1 MATDE
6 DISIVKSRAV
16 RGMVTLAGGGVV
28 LTLISGIG
36 VLLLTSFLGPKEFGL
51 YGLVLS
57 IIVILSY
64 FSDIG
69 LAASLIQKK
78 ETPTTSDLRTTFT
91 IQQGLV
97 LILVTSTA
105 ILSPLIKK
113 YYGLGIMEYW
123 LLISLLISF
132 VLSSLKSIPSV
143 MLERELRFDKIMI
156 VRIVEALIFNI
167 IAVAM
172 AIKGFGVASYIP
184 AVLGQGI
191 IGLILLYIFKPWP
204 IGLAFSKDS
213 LKKLLKFGVPYQ
225 TNSLL
230 AVAKDQF
237 MNLFLWKIIGA
248 SGMGYLSWGIYY
260 SQQPQRL
267 IMDNATRVAFPALS
281 RMQDNPREF
290 AKSTERLLMFV
301 CLVIFPMVVAIGL
314 AWSHLA
320 FLVPKWFKWQPA
332 LIPLYIAC
340 FGAVMSC
347 VSTPIM
353 SILYALGKAKINT
366 GLMIMWLALEWLLK
380 PILAIKFGYM
390 GVAYAVG
397 IISVFS
403 LVPLL
408 VAKKIIGFSLVKSLL
423 TATASAGLMLTI
435 GLLVHSF
442 GIIVT
447 LLMSSL
453 GYLVGVMA
461 FGGKSLLLDIKPFY
475 EYFKKKL

>member
-1 MATDE
+1 MAEE
-6 DISIVKSRAV
+6 DLKVIKSRAV
-16 RGMVTLAGGGVV
+16 RGMVTLTGGGLI
-28 LTLISGIG
+28 LTLISGVG
-36 VLLLTSFLGPKEFGL
+36 VLLLTTFLGPKEFGL
-51 YGLVLS
+51 YGLIGS
-57 IIVILSY
+57 IVVILGY

-78 ETPTTSDLRTTFT
+78 EIPTTLDLRTSFT
-91 IQQGLV
+91 IQQCLV
-97 LILVTSTA
+97 LALVATTA
-105 ILSPLIKK
+105 VLSPFIKN
-113 YYGLGIMEYW
+113 YYGLGNSEYW
-123 LLISLLISF
+123 LLIALLMSF

-143 MLERELRFDKIMI
+143 MLERELRFDRIMT
-156 VRIVEALIFNI
+156 VRIVEALIFNV

-191 IGLILLYIFKPWP
+191 TGLVLLYIFKSWP

-237 MNLFLWKIIGA
+237 MNLFLWKVIGA

-267 IMDNATRVAFPALS
+267 VMDNASRVAFPALS
-281 RMQDNPREF
+281 RMQNHPEEF
-290 AKSTERLLMFV
+290 KKSAERLLQFI
-301 CLVIFPMVVAIGL
+301 CLIIFPLVIIIGL
-314 AWSHLA
+314 SWSHLA

-340 FGAVMSC
+340 FGAIMSC
-347 VSTPIM
+347 LSTPVTG
-353 SILYALGKAKINT
+353 ILYALGKAKINT
-366 GLMIMWLALEWLLK
+366 ALMIMWLLLEWLLK
-380 PILAIKFGYM
+380 PILAIKFGFM

-403 LVPLL
+403 IVPL
-408 VAKKIIGFSLVKSLL
+408 VIAKRIIGFSLIRSLL
-423 TATASAGLMLTI
+423 TATASAGLMLSV
-435 GLLVHSF
+435 GLLVHSY
-442 GIIVT
+442 GLILT
-447 LLMSSL
+447 LVMSSL
-453 GYLVGVMA
+453 GYIIGVMA
-461 FGGKSLLLDIKPFY
+461 FGGKSLLANIQPFY

>member
-1 MATDE
+1 MAEE
-6 DISIVKSRAV
+6 DLKVIKSRAV
-16 RGMVTLAGGGVV
+16 RGMVTLTGGGVI

-36 VLLLTSFLGPKEFGL
+36 VLLLTTYLGPKEFGL
-51 YGLVLS
+51 YGLVVS
-57 IIVILSY
+57 IIVILGY

-78 ETPTTSDLRTTFT
+78 ENPTLNDLRTTFT

-97 LILVTSTA
+97 LTLVTITA
-105 ILSPLIKK
+105 VLSPIIRN
-113 YYGLGIMEYW
+113 YYGLGTTEYW
-123 LLISLLISF
+123 LLIALLASF

-143 MLERELRFDKIMI
+143 MLERELRFDKILI
-156 VRIVEALIFNI
+156 VRIVEAIIFNLV
-167 IAVAM
+167 AVTM
-172 AIKGFGVASYIP
+172 AISGFGVASYIP
-184 AVLGQGI
+184 AVLGQGL
-191 IGLILLYIFKPWP
+191 IGLILLYIFKPWS
-204 IGLAFSKDS
+204 IGLAFSKES

-230 AVAKDQF
+230 AVVKDQF

-267 IMDNATRVAFPALS
+267 IMDNASRVAFPALS
-281 RMQDNPREF
+281 RMQDHPQEF
-290 AKSTERLLMFV
+290 ARSTERLLMFV
-301 CLVIFPMVVAIGL
+301 CLVIFPMVIGIGL

-320 FLVPKWFKWQPA
+320 YLVPKWFKWQPA

-347 VSTPIM
+347 VSTPVM
-353 SILYALGKAKINT
+353 GILYALGKAKINT
-366 GLMIMWLALEWLLK
+366 YLMIMWLILEWVFK
-380 PILAIKFGYM
+380 PILALKFGFM

-403 LVPLL
+403 IVPLL
-408 VAKKIIGFSLVKSLL
+408 VAKKMIGFSLVRSLL
-423 TATASAGLMLTI
+423 TAVASAGFMLVV

-442 GIIVT
+442 GIVVT
-447 LLMSSL
+447 LVMSSM
-453 GYLVGVMA
+453 GYIIGVMA
-461 FGGKSLLLDIKPFY
+461 FGGKNLLLDIKPFY

>member
-1 MATDE
+1 MAEE
-6 DISIVKSRAV
+6 DLGVVKSRAV
-16 RGMVTLAGGGVV
+16 RGIVTLTGGGLV

-36 VLLLTSFLGPKEFGL
+36 VLLLTTFLGPSEFGL
-51 YGLVLS
+51 YGLIGS
-57 IIVILSY
+57 IVVILGY

-97 LILVTSTA
+97 LLLVTST
-105 ILSPLIKK
+105 IIISPFIKN
-113 YYGLGIMEYW
+113 YYNLGTSEYW
-123 LLISLLISF
+123 LLMALLVSF
-132 VLSSLKSIPSV
+132 VFSSLKSIPSV

-156 VRIVEALIFNI
+156 VRIVEALIFNVV
-167 IAVAM
+167 AVTM
-172 AIKGFGVASYIP
+172 AISGFGVASYIP

-191 IGLILLYIFKPWP
+191 TGLILLYIFKPWQ

-213 LKKLLKFGVPYQ
+213 LKKLLRFGVPYQ

-237 MNLFLWKIIGA
+237 MNLYLWKVIGA
-248 SGMGYLSWGIYY
+248 AGMGYLNWGIFY

-267 IMDNATRVAFPALS
+267 IMDNASRVAFPALS
-281 RMQDNPREF
+281 RMQDNPEEF
-290 AKSTERLLMFV
+290 KKSAERLLQFI
-301 CLVIFPMVVAIGL
+301 CLIIFPAVIIIGL
-314 AWSHLA
+314 SWSHLA

-332 LIPLYIAC
+332 LVPLYIAC
-340 FGAVMSC
+340 FGAIMSC
-347 VSTPIM
+347 LSTPITG
-353 SILYALGKAKINT
+353 ILYALGKAKINT
-366 GLMIMWLALEWLLK
+366 GLMIMWLSLEWLLK
-380 PILAIKFGYM
+380 PILAIKFGFM

-403 LVPLL
+403 LVPLI
-408 VAKKIIGFSLVKSLL
+408 VAKRIIGFSLVRSLL
-423 TATASAGLMLTI
+423 TATASAGLMLAI

-442 GIIVT
+442 GIILT
-447 LLMSSL
+447 LIMSSL
-453 GYLVGVMA
+453 GYFVGVMA
-461 FGGKSLLLDIKPFY
+461 FGGRGLLLDIKPFY

>member
-1 MATDE
+1 MNDLAT
-6 DISIVKSRAV
+6 VKSRAV
-16 RGMVTLAGGGVV
+16 RGMVTLTGGGLV

-36 VLLLTSFLGPKEFGL
+36 VLLLTTFLGPKEFGL
-51 YGLVLS
+51 YGLVVS

-97 LILVTSTA
+97 FTLVIITL
-105 ILSPLIKK
+105 ILSPYIKV
-113 YYGLGIMEYW
+113 YYGLGDSEYW
-123 LLISLLISF
+123 LLIALLVSF
-132 VLSSLKSIPSV
+132 ILSSLKSIPSV
-143 MLERELRFDKIMI
+143 MLERELQFDKIMI
-156 VRIVEALIFNI
+156 VRIVEAFIFNV
-167 IAVAM
+167 IAVTM

-184 AVLGQGI
+184 AVLGQAI
-191 IGLILLYIFKPWP
+191 IGLILLYVFKPWSM
-204 IGLAFSKDS
+204 GLAFSKDS

-248 SGMGYLSWGIYY
+248 SGMGYLNWGIFY

-267 IMDNATRVAFPALS
+267 VMDNASRVAFPALS
-281 RMQDNPREF
+281 RMQDNPEEF
-290 AKSTERLLMFV
+290 KKSAERLLQFI
-301 CLVIFPMVVAIGL
+301 CLIIFPLLIIIGL
-314 AWSHLA
+314 SWSHLA

-340 FGAVMSC
+340 SGAIMSC
-347 VSTPIM
+347 LSTPVTG
-353 SILYALGKAKINT
+353 ILYALGKAKINT
-366 GLMIMWLALEWLLK
+366 YLMIMWLVLEWLLK
-380 PILAIKFGYM
+380 PVLAIKFGFM

-423 TATASAGLMLTI
+423 TATTAAGLMLAV
-435 GLLVHSF
+435 GLLVHGF

-447 LLMSSL
+447 LVMSSL
-453 GYLVGVMA
+453 GYVVGVMA
-461 FGGKSLLLDIKPFY
+461 FGGKDLLLDIKPFY
-475 EYFKKKL
+475 DHFRKKI